1 MILVSQ
7 SPRRQEILT
16 KAGYTFEVLP
26 AHIDENYPDNMS
38 IEEIPVFLAEQKAMS
53 LSAAYENEIL
63 LAADTIVV
71 LDEQVIN
78 KPADAKEAFEM
89 LSLLSGK
96 THQVISG
103 VCIAKGEDVI
113 TFSDISLV
121 TFRELTEDE
130 ILYYIEHHKPYDKAG
145 AYGVQDFIGMVGIE
159 RIEGSF
165 YNVMGLPIHK
175 VYKALNMLQ
184 VKDKE

>member
-7 SPRRQEILT
+7 SPRRQKILT
-16 KAGYTFEVLP
+16 KTGYTFEVLP

-103 VCIAKGEDVI
+103 VCIAKGED
-113 TFSDISLV
+113 
-121 TFRELTEDE
+121 E
-130 ILYYIEHHKPYDKAG
+130 ILYYIGHHKPYDKAG